1 MEPLQ
6 SVWENKKELRKEI
19 EQIEAPHVK
28 ATDVAQE
35 IQNQQLID
43 NMSQT
48 LTMRDRLKLC
58 SAAQLNFL
66 GINMLEH
73 EVSVIQDKKE
83 EIVRENAQ
91 RERLEER
98 KEKEKTQRRRAK
110 ERLQESGGENAYFQA
125 SKEQLLE
132 RRAQYLRWQK
142 GEEQPPQAL
151 TEEQINGHEFDRDIE
166 TGAMT
171 VNIETLLAEKNAA
184 QAYIKANQ
192 NEKLSPEENIVFREN
207 KKVFELLDQTI
218 ESWYLANGIDFK
230 NGKTVSR
237 RKQEA
242 AKAEFALQL
251 ERYQEGMANLGNAIG
266 YATIAQI
273 HKTGYYKATY
283 EELRNTTK
291 NSGEKVEESEEGMNR
306 LEAMALERREGQRL
320 PFENRFEINSLT
332 QHDVVKIRDM
342 IRNNEDRYH
351 QNKKLIDQIYRDFLE
366 NAVKVAEMSDEQ
378 KAVSL
383 FVLNTRES
391 KAMDEAYR
399 VVKEELGRQMNSY
412 SWSMQN
418 QMNALQYLLQGKATK
433 AFSADIYLHEH
444 YGITTTQYLDA
455 HRTAEE
461 IEQLRGQGLT
471 DEDIRVRLEAEHSR
485 RQFHRAKVDE
495 VDKRIAHWEAELE
508 RRKQQAGDA
517 PDPFLADLEYTMTA
531 MKRKRDVGA
540 EKDKYGLTA
549 NSIMTILTNLAS
561 EESISRYH
569 KKQTLRRSLMGDIGD
584 NCIDERCI
592 FEKKTVDKDTGEE
605 VVMRR
610 TRFSENVLNRDIV
623 TVASPLFHEG
633 DLGIEAY
640 IHGLENI
647 GILARAENTQIEE
660 EQRLMEKHAIHA
672 KTPEAAVKKM
682 VEHALMKRTID
693 AAEEEIAMAEQA
705 VSEIQ
710 NYVQESGKE
719 ELLKNPPAVMSLED
733 AYTLMMTASPLHE
746 HLQGLNS
753 HMQTIMKQNYFVRLP
768 LEIQQRYQ
776 AVYPTVNA
784 YLHLS
789 RQAILNYGF
798 ILDKGEGTE
807 DAEYPSFEE
816 RIQKATQGMTDLL
829 KKTRQSELKQ
839 VQQKYEGANE
849 KTIDLARQFREKRH
863 WKEKSSLKF
872 YDAMQASGEMA
883 KNRDARMKGDI
894 TTGYR
899 TNAAGEP
906 LDAQEAAKKEK
917 DERMLKA
924 YYGKDTALTKE
935 VMQSLWQETL
945 DLRLTTD
952 MFTEQY
958 ILAHPIEMS
967 ELSRRLLIMD
977 NWRKDHKEAYESI
990 DQKLRDK
997 VKRIIEAA
1005 SSLSLIVT
1013 ITLQVAGVD
1022 PNSLDIY
1029 TEGNP
1034 TVDIL
1039 SQLRATIPD
1048 DLAQIERIRNE
1059 A

>member
-19 EQIEAPHVK
+19 EQVEAPRVK
-28 ATDVAQE
+28 ATAVAQE
-35 IQNQQLID
+35 IQNQQLVD
-43 NMSQT
+43 NMSKT

-66 GINMLEH
+66 GINMLEN
-73 EVSVIQDKKE
+73 EVTAIQVQKE

-91 RERLEER
+91 RERMEER
-98 KEKEKTQRRRAK
+98 KAKEKTQRKRAK

-125 SKEQLLE
+125 SKEQLLAG
-132 RRAQYLRWQK
+132 RAQYLRWQK
-142 GEEQPPQAL
+142 GEEQPPQTL

-184 QAYIKANQ
+184 LAYIKANQ
-192 NEKLSPEENIVFREN
+192 DKKMSPEESIVFREN

-273 HKTGYYKATY
+273 HKTQYYKETY
-283 EELRNTTK
+283 EEFRNTTK
-291 NSGEKVEESEEGMNR
+291 NSGEKVEESAEGMSR
-306 LEAMALERREGQRL
+306 LEAMALEKKDGQRL
-320 PFENRFEINSLT
+320 AFENRFEINPLT

-342 IRNNEDRYH
+342 IRNNEKKYH
-351 QNKKLIDQIYRDFLE
+351 QNKKLVDQIYRDFLA

-378 KAVSL
+378 KTISM
-383 FVLNTRES
+383 FVINTRSS

-399 VVKEELGRQMNSY
+399 VVREELGRQMNSY
-412 SWSMQN
+412 SWSMKE
-418 QMNALQYLLQGKATK
+418 QMNALQYLLQGKATN

-485 RQFHRAKVDE
+485 RQFHRSKVDE
-495 VDKRIAHWEAELE
+495 VDERIAYWEAELE

-517 PDPFLADLEYTMTA
+517 PDPFLEDLEFTMTS
-531 MKRKRDVGA
+531 MRRKRDVGDQ
-540 EKDKYGLTA
+540 DKYELTA
-549 NSIMTILTNLAS
+549 NNIMTIMTNLAS
-561 EESISRYH
+561 EESISRFH
-569 KKQTLRRSLMGDIGD
+569 KKQSMFHSLMGELSD
-584 NCIDERCI
+584 NCLDERCI
-592 FEKKTVDKDTGEE
+592 LERKTVDKDTGEE
-605 VVMRR
+605 TVTRR
-610 TRFSENVLNRDIV
+610 ARFSADVLNRDIV
-623 TVASPLFHEG
+623 TLASSLFHEG
-633 DLGIEAY
+633 ALGIEAY

-647 GILARAENTQIEE
+647 GILARAQNARIEE
-660 EQRLMEKHAIHA
+660 EQKLWEKHAIHA

-682 VEHALMKRTID
+682 VERALMKRTID
-693 AAEEEIAMAEQA
+693 AAAEEIAMIEQKA
-705 VSEIQ
+705 SEIQ

-719 ELLKNPPAVMSLED
+719 ELLKNPPAHMTIED
-733 AYTLMMTASPLHE
+733 AYTLMMTVSPLHE
-746 HLQGLNS
+746 NLQGLNA
-753 HMQTIMKQNYFVRLP
+753 HLQTVMKQNYFVRLP
-768 LEIQQRYQ
+768 LELQQRYQ
-776 AVYPTVNA
+776 EIYPAINSYFV
-784 YLHLS
+784 LS
-789 RQAILNYGF
+789 REAVKNYG
-798 ILDKGEGTE
+798 ILLKGTE
-807 DAEYPSFEE
+807 QAQYPSFEE
-816 RIQKATQGMTDLL
+816 RTQQATQVMTNLL
-829 KKTRQSELKQ
+829 QKTRQSELKQ
-839 VQQKYEGANE
+839 VQQKYAGANE
-849 KTIDLARQFREKRH
+849 ETIDLARQFREMKYR
-863 WKEKSSLKF
+863 KEKNSLKF
-872 YDAMQASGEMA
+872 YDAMQASDEIV
-883 KNRDARMKGDI
+883 KSRDMRIKQDI
-894 TTGYR
+894 ITGYR
-899 TNAAGEP
+899 TNAAGDP

-924 YYGKDTALTKE
+924 YYGKDNELTKE
-935 VMQSLWQETL
+935 VMQSLWQEML
-945 DLRLTTD
+945 DLRLTAD

-958 ILAHPIEMS
+958 ILAHPIEMHAF
-967 ELSRRLLIMD
+967 SRKVLVID
-977 NWRKDHKEAYESI
+977 NWRKDHKAAYEAL
-990 DQKLRDK
+990 DEKLRDK
-997 VKRIIEAA
+997 VKRILEEAN
-1005 SSLSLIVT
+1005 SLSLIVP

-1029 TEGNP
+1029 TEGHP
-1034 TVDIL
+1034 TVDLL
-1039 SQLRATIPD
+1039 SQLRTKISEN
-1048 DLAQIERIRNE
+1048 LAQIERIQNE